1 MSSSSVPTPI
11 PDDTYSLGGFKV
23 ARIGYGAMQLE
34 RFHADPSEGVELLVS
49 AFALG
54 VNHVDTAQ
62 FYGDGFVNGL
72 IRKALKPQNSILVAT
87 KVGAEPNPGGPVPL
101 RPAQRPE
108 QLRASVEE
116 NLTSL
121 GLEQI
126 PLVYLRR
133 LDVAPGIVAEGDQLV
148 DIDDQLATLILMRNE
163 GKIGAIGLSGI
174 DLDRLRR
181 AAPSGIAAVQN
192 EYSLVAR
199 HFEEMLDFCRVSNI
213 AWVPFFP
220 LGGAFPGRPKVPD
233 QPKVIEI
240 AKRLCVTPSQLG
252 LSWLLEHAANTL
264 LIPGTASAAH
274 LKENVRAGA
283 VKLDAATLAELETV
297 SVSSAY

>member
-1 MSSSSVPTPI
+1 MSPSSEPLPA
-11 PDDTYSLGGFKV
+11 PGGTYQLGGFQV

-34 RFHADPSEGVELLVS
+34 RYHANPSEGVELLAR
-49 AFALG
+49 AFELG

-62 FYGDGFVNGL
+62 FYGGGFVNSL
-72 IRKALKPQNSILVAT
+72 LRKALKPQNSIVIAT
-87 KVGAEPNPGGPVPL
+87 KIGAEPNPGGPIPL

-148 DIDDQLATLILMRNE
+148 DIDDQLATLISLRDA
-163 GKIGAIGLSGI
+163 GKVGAIGLSGI
-174 DLDRLRR
+174 DLDKLRR
-181 AAPSGIAAVQN
+181 AVPSNIVAVQN

-199 HFEEMLDFCRVSNI
+199 QFEEMLKFCLSKNI

-220 LGGAFPGRPKVPD
+220 LGGAFPGRPKVTD
-233 QPKVIEI
+233 LPKVIEI
-240 AKRLCVTPSQLG
+240 SKQLNVTPSQVG
-252 LSWLLEHAANTL
+252 LSWLLEHAVNTL
-264 LIPGTASAAH
+264 LIPGTASGAH
-274 LKENVRAGA
+274 LGENVWAGA
-283 VKLDAATLAELETV
+283 IALDPAATAELETV
-297 SVSSAY
+297 SVSPIS